1 MLLTDRSNS
10 AYDGRVK
17 GKTISKP
24 PLASGI
30 SLADVARTAGV
41 SLATASRA
49 LNPET
54 NHPVRLATRERVL
67 KAAADLAYQPNL
79 MARGLRS
86 RRLPTIGVLV
96 HDIGDPYFTE
106 IVRGA
111 AHEASKHGY
120 LTFVGSSERDA
131 DAELRYVDMLR
142 LSRVSAILFAGGE
155 LSAPHY
161 RRGLQG
167 LVQEVRSYG
176 GVVVA
181 LAPRRERWPT
191 EVTDNRGGARM
202 MTEHLL
208 QLGHRR
214 IAFVGGPDYVLTSGD
229 REAGYRE
236 AMEAAGRPPIVE
248 RSDFTIESGALATAA
263 LLDSR
268 QEFTALF
275 LCSDTIAIGALAEL
289 RRRRVRVPDDLSVAG
304 FGGEPSWVH
313 GEPGLT
319 TVETRLEEIGAA
331 GVRRAIAELAGRPN
345 EHRVHA
351 HPATILERGST
362 RALRPAARR

>member
-1 MLLTDRSNS
+1 
-10 AYDGRVK
+10 
-17 GKTISKP
+17 
-24 PLASGI
+24 
-30 SLADVARTAGV
+30 VARSAGV

-54 NHPVRLATRERVL
+54 NHPVRAATRERVL
-67 KAAADLAYQPNL
+67 KAAAELAYEPNL

-111 AHEASKHGY
+111 AHEASMHGY

-155 LSAPHY
+155 LNAAHY

-167 LVQEVRSYG
+167 LVQDVREYG

-181 LAPRRERWPT
+181 LAPRREKWPT
-191 EVTDNRGGARM
+191 EITDNRGGARL

-208 QLGHRR
+208 KLGHRR
-214 IAFVGGPDYVLTSGD
+214 IAFVAGPDYVLTSGD

-236 AMEAAGRPPIVE
+236 AMDKAGEQPLVE
-248 RSDFTIESGALATAA
+248 RSDFTIESGAAATAA
-263 LLDSR
+263 LLDSH

-275 LCSDTIAIGALAEL
+275 LTSDTIAIGALAEL
-289 RRRRVRVPDDLSVAG
+289 RRRNVRVPDDLSVAG
-304 FGGEPSWVH
+304 FGGEPAWVH
-313 GEPGLT
+313 GDPGLT

-331 GVRRAIAELAGRPN
+331 GVRRAIAELAGHPSDP
-345 EHRVHA
+345 RVHVHA
-351 HPATILERGST
+351 ATILERGST
-362 RALRPAARR
+362 RPVRETARH